1 MADSISKK
9 LDQMRL
15 DYKYVSSTYGEPI
28 DFTGSGMEAE
38 QLDKLL
44 ESPSKQTAFDCYKE
58 RLHEVYENGYAI
70 SDRESKTLP
79 FFDDERLQEIG
90 DRYLL
95 PVPELS

>member
-1 MADSISKK
+1 MADSIGKK
-9 LDQMRL
+9 LDQIRL
-15 DYKYVSSTYGEPI
+15 DYKYVQSTFGEPI
-28 DFTGSGMEAE
+28 DFSGSGMESE
-38 QLDKLL
+38 QLERLL
-44 ESPSKQTAFDCYKE
+44 SNPAKQTAFDCYKE
-58 RLHEVYENGYAI
+58 RLHNIYESGYEI